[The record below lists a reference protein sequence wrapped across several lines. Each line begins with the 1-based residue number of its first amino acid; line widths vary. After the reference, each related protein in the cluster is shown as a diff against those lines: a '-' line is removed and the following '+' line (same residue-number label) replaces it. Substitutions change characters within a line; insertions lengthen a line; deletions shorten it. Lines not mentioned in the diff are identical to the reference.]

1 MAKKKAHKKSTGV
14 RRRKV
19 GAIQTDIMQPLTILG
34 GVVAGR
40 LLSKVMPSS
49 VSTKTQP
56 IIVAAAGLAGFMFL
70 KNSTAKLLSAGV
82 FASGGLQ
89 LVQSMG
95 IINGL
100 NSYQS
105 APFVVGGNNQRRM
118 YNRPNQRRIAGN
130 GQQPQRQ
137 QQSLVPMVVGGAC

>member
-1 MAKKKAHKKSTGV
+1 MARKKAHKKHVV

-19 GAIQTDIMQPLTILG
+19 GAITTDIMQPLTILG

-40 LLSKVMPSS
+40 LLSKVIPSS
-49 VSTKTQP
+49 VSAKTQP
-56 IIVAAAGLAGFMFL
+56 VIVAAAGLAGFMLL

-100 NSYQS
+100 QPHQS

-118 YNRPNQRRIAGN
+118 YNRTNQRRIAGN